1 MMSFYDLVNCQTGD
15 GCYCLCVAPPWSGL
29 ETDDIVRVDNY
40 SEMRIVKILV
50 AGINQEA
57 YEFMRNTGVE
67 FKRITAKVLYT
78 AMDYTDYTDPGQPDG
93 VGKAEVSE

>member
-1 MMSFYDLVNCQTGD
+1 MSFYDLVHCKTVNG
-15 GCYCLCVAPPWSGL
+15 YSCLCIAPPWSCL
-29 ETDDIVRVDNY
+29 EADDIVRVNN

-78 AMDYTDYTDPGQPDG
+78 AMDYTDYTDPEQPDG